1 MQTTYATSPISRIDY
16 GSPDYPSRLR
26 DLYDPPASLYI
37 YGDIQLLKMPM
48 IAIVGSRSASLDG
61 LKNAYLFAQALSKTG
76 LMIVSGLAKGVDS
89 AAHQATLELGPDHFT
104 AAVLGTGIDIVYPR
118 QNITL
123 SKTISKQG
131 LLVSELPLGAGPR
144 AFHFPRRNR
153 IIAALAL
160 GVVVIEAAKK
170 SGSLITARLAADLGR
185 EVFALPGPI
194 NSPHS
199 AGCHL
204 LIQQGAKLVFR
215 PDDVLEE
222 LHF

>member
-1 MQTTYATSPISRIDY
+1 
-16 GSPDYPSRLR
+16 
-26 DLYDPPASLYI
+26 
-37 YGDIQLLKMPM
+37 M
-48 IAIVGSRSASLDG
+48 IL
-61 LKNAYLFAQALSKTG
+61 
-76 LMIVSGLAKGVDS
+76 SGLAKGVDS
-89 AAHQATLELGPDHFT
+89 AAHQATLELGPMHYTT
-104 AAVLGTGIDIVYPR
+104 AILGTGIDVVYPL
-118 QNITL
+118 QNIAL
-123 SKTISKQG
+123 SRAIGRQG
-131 LLVSELPLGAGPR
+131 LLISELPFGVGPK

-170 SGSLITARLAADLGR
+170 SGSLITARFAADLGR

-194 NSPHS
+194 ESPNS

-215 PDDVLEE
+215 PEDVLEE

>member
-1 MQTTYATSPISRIDY
+1 
-16 GSPDYPSRLR
+16 
-26 DLYDPPASLYI
+26 
-37 YGDIQLLKMPM
+37 M
-48 IAIVGSRSASLDG
+48 IAIVGSRNASPEG
-61 LKNAYLFAQALSKTG
+61 LKNARLFAQALSKAG
-76 LMIVSGLAKGVDS
+76 SMIVSGLARGVDS
-89 AAHQATLELGPDHFT
+89 AAHQATLELGPKHPT

-118 QNITL
+118 QNVGL
-123 SKTISKQG
+123 SRAIGQQG
-131 LLVSELPLGAGPR
+131 ILISELPMGEGPK

-160 GVVVIEAAKK
+160 GVVVIEAAAK

-194 NSPHS
+194 QGANS

-204 LIQQGAKLVFR
+204 LIQQGAKLAFR